1 MSPEAYKPRRGGR
14 CVPKHGGSELG
25 SAGRPALQENDV
37 YDAWDQLLG
46 ETIPP
51 PGEAAL
57 DAVLEAVRRRAR
69 PKDLGRLCYA
79 LDVELKRGLHVEV
92 ASGRPLVSAH
102 VVRIGTDGRVRE
114 VLASGLFL

>member
-1 MSPEAYKPRRGGR
+1 
-14 CVPKHGGSELG
+14 
-25 SAGRPALQENDV
+25 V

-79 LDVELKRGLHVEV
+79 LDV
-92 ASGRPLVSAH
+92 
-102 VVRIGTDGRVRE
+102 
-114 VLASGLFL
+114 